1 MPHQVPWISS
11 KRTRLIGLH
20 SSGPSG
26 SLRSS
31 GESLLPIFEI
41 EGARLD
47 EGARTAVARAVA
59 DALNAATSEVLAQ
72 HNLEPVNLAKY
83 LLGLHP
89 ARSHHFSDDEGQ
101 LYERIVT
108 ESCTYIV
115 DIASQLPQFTE
126 RTLAE
131 ILKREGQLITIAEKI
146 LQEVARM
153 RAQLDPHLEAARFEL
168 DYRRAVVRHLDEME
182 LFGSGTSVTSRD
194 SIFPPEGKLSL
205 CRDKW
210 QVLH

>member
-131 ILKREGQLITIAEKI
+131 KI